1 MVEKIKAYFESLES
15 LTTEALTSSA
25 EKLVRAEKRNVAL
38 LIAHIAEMSRRK
50 THLECGYK
58 NLFNYCVTRLCL
70 SEGSVALR
78 IQVANVSRRFP
89 QLLQSLAENR
99 ISLTVAGHLAPH
111 LHEDNVEKLLSD
123 CTGMTKRAVDE
134 YLVALRPK
142 PVFHP
147 SIRKRPALREVRE
160 EALLEGQQET
170 MRQREQSKPPCPA
183 PFVEEAPR
191 PRPTSSS
198 SNLLQPA
205 RPDRFNF
212 RFSADRNFK
221 EKFER
226 LAEVLGVENPLKHMA
241 EILER
246 AVDISLEKKDPKRK
260 RERRLERQRAKAA
273 PREQSRPDDIV
284 VSEGATAGTKEKAK
298 SRYIPSEVKERVYAR
313 AGYRCEFRAV
323 DGTRCSSRTGL
334 EIEHERPFAIYRSH
348 EERFLRILCGR
359 HNRFQAERVY
369 GAKFIQ
375 NKINEKRR
383 QRASRGGTG
392 RSFASTLSTDNKQ
405 PTVATHRELSP
416 AVLK

>member
-1 MVEKIKAYFESLES
+1 MVEKIKAYFESLECLS
-15 LTTEALTSSA
+15 TEALTSSA

-50 THLECGYK
+50 TYLECGYK
-58 NLFNYCVTRLCL
+58 NFFDYCVKRLRL

-123 CTGMTKRAVDE
+123 CAGMTKRAVEE

-142 PVFHP
+142 PVFNP
-147 SIRKRPALREVRE
+147 SIRKRPAPVENREQARPE
-160 EALLEGQQET
+160 RQQET
-170 MRQREQSKPPCPA
+170 MREREQSKPPCPA
-183 PFVEEAPR
+183 PFVEESSR
-191 PRPTSSS
+191 PRPPSSS
-198 SNLLQPA
+198 PNLLEPA

-260 RERRLERQRAKAA
+260 RERRLERQRAKDA
-273 PREQSRPDDIV
+273 PRAKPCPDKISTRPERKD
-284 VSEGATAGTKEKAK
+284 SAE
-298 SRYIPSEVKERVYAR
+298 SRYIPTEVRERVFER
-313 AGYRCEFRAV
+313 AGHQCQYTSA
-323 DGTRCSSRTGL
+323 DGTRCGARTRL

-348 EERFLRILCGR
+348 EERFLRILCRR
-359 HNRFQAERVY
+359 HNRFRAERVY
-369 GAKFIQ
+369 GAEFIRK
-375 NKINEKRR
+375 KIDEEKR
-383 QRASRGGTG
+383 QRVSRGRTRQSLG
-392 RSFASTLSTDNKQ
+392 STL
-405 PTVATHRELSP
+405 VY
-416 AVLK
+416 